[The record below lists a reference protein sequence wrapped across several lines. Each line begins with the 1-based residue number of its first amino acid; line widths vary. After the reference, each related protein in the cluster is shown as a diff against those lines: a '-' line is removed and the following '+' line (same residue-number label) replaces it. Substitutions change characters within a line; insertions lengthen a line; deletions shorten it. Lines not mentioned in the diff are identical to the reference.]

1 MIYIPIIN
9 INGQVD
15 TISREFF
22 TSEERVKRFIKDP
35 NNAFNDFIS
44 CYKRTVKP
52 LWLTV
57 LL

>member
-9 INGQVD
+9 IGGQVD

-22 TSEERVKRFIKDP
+22 TTEKGVKEFIANSD
-35 NNAFNDFIS
+35 NAFNDFIS

-52 LWLTV
+52 L
-57 LL
+57 